1 MLDIQAMCD
10 IKIQDK
16 AWWAF
21 GVYYTQVD
29 KINKM
34 FTQLQ
39 TYEWDYY
46 FKITFIN
53 VIPTWNFQSIIM
65 CK

>member
-1 MLDIQAMCD
+1 MLDIQAMGD
-10 IKIQDK
+10 TKIQDK

-21 GVYYTQVD
+21 GVYYAQVD

-46 FKITFIN
+46 LKKFIYKCN
-53 VIPTWNFQSIIM
+53 SYLELS
-65 CK
+65 KYYHK

>member
-1 MLDIQAMCD
+1 MLDIQAMGD
-10 IKIQDK
+10 TKIQDK

-21 GVYYTQVD
+21 GVYYAQVD

-34 FTQLQ
+34 FTQLK

-46 FKITFIN
+46 LKKIHL
-53 VIPTWNFQSIIM
+53 
-65 CK
+65 